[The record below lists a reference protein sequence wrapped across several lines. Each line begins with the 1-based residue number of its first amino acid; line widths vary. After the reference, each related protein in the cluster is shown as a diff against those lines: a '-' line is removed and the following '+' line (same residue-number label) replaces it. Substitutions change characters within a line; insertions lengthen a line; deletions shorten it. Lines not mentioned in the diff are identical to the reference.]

1 MGNADS
7 KIKEA
12 QDRSEKLAIEKN
24 NLIEECQQS
33 LNQKEEEC
41 KEKIKEYEQA
51 LNSCKLALRG
61 DGHWGRQG
69 AALAWNNQG
78 DVLFNLKRYQES
90 LKSFEQ
96 AIAINHNCAS
106 AQRNRAVVLRQLHKM
121 MQG

>member
-1 MGNADS
+1 MLS
-7 KIKEA
+7 
-12 QDRSEKLAIEKN
+12 RL
-24 NLIEECQQS
+24 
-33 LNQKEEEC
+33 
-41 KEKIKEYEQA
+41 KEYEQA

>member
-41 KEKIKEYEQA
+41 KEKIREYEK
-51 LNSCKLALRG
+51 KLEQTLATREK
-61 DGHWGRQG
+61 DIENRV
-69 AALAWNNQG
+69 AAVK
-78 DVLFNLKRYQES
+78 DEY
-90 LKSFEQ
+90 
-96 AIAINHNCAS
+96 I
-106 AQRNRAVVLRQLHKM
+106 
-121 MQG
+121 